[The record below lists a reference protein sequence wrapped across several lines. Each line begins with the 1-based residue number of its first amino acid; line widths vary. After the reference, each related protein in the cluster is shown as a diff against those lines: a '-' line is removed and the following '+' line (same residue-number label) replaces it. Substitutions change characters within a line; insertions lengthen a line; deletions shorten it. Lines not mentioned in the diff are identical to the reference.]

1 MALID
6 SIKNRALFIGL
17 GGTGQDILLEIR
29 KRMINVFG
37 EIPEKYFKFLAI
49 DADLLTHNHN
59 YEFIDKDNK
68 KQSVNIGFNL
78 GTENGYLEVTDFV
91 NLVNGTPAMKE
102 FCPDQYNQFAPAA
115 IKGRGAG
122 QVRMTGKLLLINK
135 QSSIKAKINS
145 NLHQLRNLDHTTG
158 IAGKGIY
165 VFVFGSLAGGTGSGM
180 CVDIAHLIADC
191 EDFRK
196 EEDSL
201 WGTFAMPCFFDKV
214 PTRSRINF
222 NAYGALRELEFWRNE
237 AEILKANIKPFGI
250 RELRPDPYDQ
260 ILLVHSTFTSGVNID
275 YDGMLDA
282 VATGTLTL
290 TFHDTLSGMVN
301 ATTDQKL
308 LTMGEKPRSFSSF
321 GITEIFLKRER
332 LIKYIIDRTIQK
344 EIYKLIENNISQKI
358 TIESV
363 SDFINENNL
372 NEGIGEEAPIINQ
385 LTDLICPINES
396 SLDNVKMADAA
407 TGADAATKII
417 NAKENYITRLN
428 KQLNTLFDS
437 NDSKIEKIY
446 QSIEGRINELRL
458 VPGGISRAMKF
469 VRNMTNQIKAMRS
482 ELEKEILTHK
492 ENISKIETQLETI
505 TENIK
510 DAKGLFG
517 WNKREQKSEI
527 DRYRAIV
534 SQGNSNRPNLSLKIQ
549 YIEIHRKE
557 KAIAVYN
564 DVLNLLSKYLNDID
578 ENVRTG
584 MLVSAHSKLSKALD
598 EIEISIQQFKPKD
611 HDGILINLHHFL
623 KQIVDKEINEKSGE
637 IVQSS
642 SEIKDLF
649 NRIDFNSDTSEEII
663 QKLREIIINEN
674 KNNNTLLA
682 HLNDRSFSVEK
693 FMLLYF
699 DQKLN
704 EKIIQLCNNSLSV
717 MWTYKD
723 MEFPPDGHDVRQDT
737 IFTPVIGRY
746 FFTSD
751 EKKIFEEDSEFI
763 SGLQTLNLQ
772 SGVRIVDLLDPDR
785 VVFYLQEDAVP
796 AFKLRKV
803 VEVYKK
809 DYDQKKNLKR
819 FYAFTDKRIEQINDS
834 LFPLQ
839 GDPYR
844 WWTLGCVLGQI
855 TMERKSYKIYSK
867 NTQRGVLGM
876 EDIVK
881 ESRGKANRKI
891 AFEKFSEEP
900 AYSDEIEALYLKEL
914 SDDKQGL
921 KGKIID
927 YCNSIL
933 DRKNIGKGIDALEEG
948 EESIIQKEKQILVDI
963 ALNELGLKE
972 EDLVSEH
979 FILREIKSLSN

>member
-1 MALID
+1 MALTD

-17 GGTGQDILLEIR
+17 GGTGQDILLKIR
-29 KRMINVFG
+29 ERMINVFG
-37 EIPEKYFKFLAI
+37 EIPERYFKFLAI
-49 DADLLTHNHN
+49 DADVLTHNHH
-59 YEFIDKDNK
+59 YEFSDIDDK
-68 KQSVNIGFNL
+68 KQSVNIGFNH
-78 GTENGYLEVTDFV
+78 GSENGYLEGTDFV
-91 NLVNGTPAMKE
+91 NLVSGTPAMKE
-102 FCPDQYNQFAPAA
+102 FCPDHYNQFAPAA

-122 QVRMTGKLLLINK
+122 QVRMTGKLFLANQ
-135 QSSIKAKINS
+135 QSYVKTKINS
-145 NLHQLRNLDHTTG
+145 HLQLLRNLDQARG
-158 IAGKGIY
+158 IDGKGIY
-165 VFVFGSLAGGTGSGM
+165 VFVFGSLAGGTCSGM
-180 CVDIAHLIADC
+180 CVDIAHLITDCADYRNGK
-191 EDFRK
+191 DN
-196 EEDSL
+196 L
-201 WGTFAMPCFFDKV
+201 WGVFAMPCFFDKV
-214 PTRSRINF
+214 PTRDRINF
-222 NAYGALRELEFWRNE
+222 NAYGALRELEFWRDE
-237 AEILKANIKPFGI
+237 EEVSKANIKPFGI

-260 ILLVHSTFTSGVNID
+260 IMLVHSTFTSGVNID

-282 VATGTLTL
+282 VSTGIITL
-290 TFHDTLSGMVN
+290 TFHDSLSGMVN
-301 ATTDQKL
+301 GNQKVY
-308 LTMGEKPRSFSSF
+308 TMEDKLRSFSSF

-332 LIKYIIDRTIQK
+332 LIKYIVDRTIQK
-344 EIYKLIENNISQKI
+344 EIYNLIENNISQKI

-363 SDFINENNL
+363 SSFIDENNL
-372 NEGIGEEAPIINQ
+372 NEGIGVDAPDINQ
-385 LTDLICPINES
+385 LTDLICPHNDS
-396 SLDNVKMADAA
+396 NLDNLKMMAVA
-407 TGADAATKII
+407 TGAEAATKII

-428 KQLNTLFDS
+428 KQLNQLFDS
-437 NDSKIEKIY
+437 NESIINKIY
-446 QSIEGRINELRL
+446 QNVESRIDELRL

-492 ENISKIETQLETI
+492 DNISKIENQLETI
-505 TENIK
+505 SNNVK
-510 DAKGLFG
+510 NAKGLFG
-517 WNKREQKSEI
+517 WNKKEQKSEI

-549 YIEIHRKE
+549 YIEIFRKE
-557 KAIAVYN
+557 KAISVYIN
-564 DVLNLLSKYLNDID
+564 ILNILSKYLNDID

-611 HDGILINLHHFL
+611 RDGVLINLHHFL
-623 KQIVDKEINEKSGE
+623 KQIVDKGINEKSGE

-649 NRIDFNSDTSEEII
+649 DKIDFNKDTSEEII

-682 HLNDRSFSVEK
+682 HLSDRSFSVEK

-704 EKIIQLCNNSLSV
+704 EKIIQLCNDSLSV
-717 MWTYKD
+717 MWNYKD
-723 MEFPPDGHDVRQDT
+723 MEFPPDGHEERQDT
-737 IFTPVIGRY
+737 EFIPVIGRY
-746 FFTSD
+746 PFISD
-751 EKKIFEEDSEFI
+751 EKRIFEGDSEFI
-763 SGLQTLNLQ
+763 SGLRTLNQ
-772 SGVRIVDLLDPDR
+772 KSDVRIVDLLDPDR

-809 DYDQKKNLKR
+809 DYDQKKNSNR
-819 FYAFTDKRIEQINDS
+819 FYAFTDKRIEQFNDS

-855 TMERKSYKIYSK
+855 IMERKSYKIYSK
-867 NTQRGVLGM
+867 KTQKGVLGM

-914 SDDKQGL
+914 TDDKQGL

-927 YCNSIL
+927 YSNSIL

-972 EDLVSEH
+972 EDLISEH
-979 FILREIKSLSN
+979 FTLREIKSLSN